1 MAIQIID
8 GFQVNIAS
16 PIDNRIVASGSAAR
30 NAIPYKYEGLRVFDT
45 FDSVPYVYVNGAWQ
59 SENAAG
65 ISGAGNASY
74 IPTYTSSNVIG
85 NSIIYQ
91 SGSNIGFSTTAPTAK
106 VDVNGTVKAT
116 AITTANGS
124 GIAGILG
131 SNINNGT
138 IEVEGSNSKIIN
150 GSTGQVLISGVTNT
164 RWLNQNLLVS
174 GTASSS
180 IFSLINN
187 TSATNATHYL
197 AFVSGGAWTSTTAAT
212 SSIRASSSDLSYN
225 PSTKILNATRINY
238 SGGLLPTTAGSKL
251 TFLNLTSTTS
261 LNTSSLEINNVR
273 NTTGVGGDWINTGYR
288 IQSKV
293 DDQYLGYIQFNGLGN
308 DAGISFGTG
317 YQSTDSTSN
326 TNERLRISSAGNVLI
341 KNLGSVANPS
351 ISFIDDSNTGIY
363 RPVADALA
371 LVTGGVER
379 FRVRAGAASDFE
391 FKSLTGA
398 RTLGLSVY
406 DSGYTTLTLSSSAAT
421 TFVISGYSGVVI
433 NGSLSKLS
441 GSFRIEHPLDSKKS
455 THDLVHSFIEGPRA
469 DNIYR
474 GKVTLDNGSATINL
488 DIESNMTEGTF
499 ILLNREVQCFT
510 TNETGW
516 TAVKGRV
523 TDNILQINSETT
535 CSDEISWMVIGER
548 HDKHMYDTEWT
559 DDNGKVI
566 VEPLKKLKEE
576 EI

>member
-8 GFQVNIAS
+8 GFQVNTAL

-30 NAIPYKYEGLRVFDT
+30 NAIPYKYHGLRVFDI
-45 FDSVPYVYVNGAWQ
+45 SNNIPYVWNGSSWV
-59 SENAAG
+59 SENASG
-65 ISGAGNASY
+65 IVGSGTSTFF
-74 IPTYTSSNVIG
+74 PLFTSSNVVGDSFLYQDGGVIKTG
-85 NSIIYQ
+85 DDGGGSDLVEISPYYGTVTAQGGFVGPGTSITNI
-91 SGSNIGFSTTAPTAK
+91 SGSNINS
-106 VDVNGTVKAT
+106 
-116 AITTANGS
+116 GS
-124 GIAGILG
+124 IPVSRL
-131 SNINNGT
+131 
-138 IEVEGSNSKIIN
+138 IN
-150 GSTGQVLISGVTNT
+150 GSTGQVLTSGVGFAQNT
-164 RWLNQNLLVS
+164 WTSQNQLVT
-174 GTASSS
+174 GTSSNS
-180 IFSLINN
+180 VFSVINN
-187 TSATNATHYL
+187 TTATNATHYL
-197 AFVSGGAWTSTTAAT
+197 AFVSSGAWTSITAT
-212 SSIRASSSDLSYN
+212 SSIRASSADLSYN
-225 PSTKILNATRINY
+225 PSTKTLNATRIDQNR
-238 SGGLLPTTAGSKL
+238 GALPGTAASKL
-251 TFLNLTSTTS
+251 TFANLSSTTS
-261 LNTSSLEINNVR
+261 LNTTNLEFNNVR
-273 NTTGVGGDWINTGYR
+273 NSTGTDWLTTGYR

-293 DDQYLGYIQFNGLGN
+293 DAEYLAYIQFNGTNN

-379 FRVRAGAASDFE
+379 FRVRAGGASDFE
-391 FKSLTGA
+391 FKSLTGT

-433 NGSLSKLS
+433 NGSLSKSS